1 MAVSELA
8 VAWRRR
14 AGGCI
19 WSLRLPSSPRTIH
32 GMMSWPPDSGSESEN
47 GSGSEG
53 LGLGF
58 GGAKEMLNCGG
69 EEEEEEEG
77 SDEVMM
83 RGSVRKGL
91 RVREGLE
98 KMSEEESDATVA
110 AIFSQDNLG
119 GSNF

>member
-69 EEEEEEEG
+69 EEEEEEE
-77 SDEVMM
+77 VMM

-98 KMSEEESDATVA
+98 KRSEEESDATVA

>member
-1 MAVSELA
+1 MVVVAVAVSELA

-53 LGLGF
+53 LGLGLGF

-69 EEEEEEEG
+69 EEEEEG
-77 SDEVMM
+77 SEEVMM

-98 KMSEEESDATVA
+98 KRSEEESDATVA
-110 AIFSQDNLG
+110 AIFFSR
-119 GSNF
+119 

>member
-69 EEEEEEEG
+69 EEEEEG
-77 SDEVMM
+77 SEEVMM

-98 KMSEEESDATVA
+98 KRSEEESDATVA
-110 AIFSQDNLG
+110 AIFFSR
-119 GSNF
+119 

>member
-1 MAVSELA
+1 
-8 VAWRRR
+8 
-14 AGGCI
+14 
-19 WSLRLPSSPRTIH
+19 
-32 GMMSWPPDSGSESEN
+32 MMSWPPDSGSESEN

-98 KMSEEESDATVA
+98 KMNEEESDATVA